1 MVNKGREQNEGMDLN
16 GQRDDRDNRKGI
28 VHLMLFLKD
37 PIDLMLNA
45 Y

>member
-1 MVNKGREQNEGMDLN
+1 MDLN
-16 GQRDDRDNRKGI
+16 GQSDDRDNRERI

-37 PIDLMLNA
+37 PIVLNLNT